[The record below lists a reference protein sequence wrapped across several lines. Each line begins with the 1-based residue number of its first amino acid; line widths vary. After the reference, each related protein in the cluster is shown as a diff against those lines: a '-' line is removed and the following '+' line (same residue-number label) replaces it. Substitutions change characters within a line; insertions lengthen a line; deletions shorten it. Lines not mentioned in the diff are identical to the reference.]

1 VHVLLVPVFTKAL
14 AEGVGEEFFEEL
26 FLEAFA

>member
-1 VHVLLVPVFTKAL
+1 MHVLLVPVFARAL

-26 FLEAFA
+26 FLEALA